1 METLQSSHGQI
12 NGESAEFVRQFAQIY
27 DMLPEDVQKDMDET
41 VAAMNL
47 TGRGGEVID
56 SVSALCGDIQRL
68 MPVGKVE

>member
-1 METLQSSHGQI
+1 M
-12 NGESAEFVRQFAQIY
+12 QFAQIY